1 MTRSR
6 PRKSENTARPIRN
19 ERDHGAA
26 LAEIEK
32 LWDARPGTPE
42 HGRLDVPAS
51 LVDAWERQHHPIGP
65 PDPVE
70 AIRFRM
76 EQRGLSR
83 KDLEKFIGGRGR
95 VAEVLSGKRRLT
107 LAMIRRLHTG
117 LGVPADVLI
126 RQA

>member
-1 MTRSR
+1 
-6 PRKSENTARPIRN
+6 
-19 ERDHGAA
+19 
-26 LAEIEK
+26 
-32 LWDARPGTPE
+32 
-42 HGRLDVPAS
+42 
-51 LVDAWERQHHPIGP
+51 
-65 PDPVE
+65 
-70 AIRFRM
+70 M

-83 KDLEKFIGGRGR
+83 NDLEKFIGGRGR